1 MSIARIMEIGDVNVI
16 VYYNFLFI
24 LDAVKSIAS
33 IFHSFF
39 LSCHCVFLKRC
50 SLDNM
55 YGLTDIRSIVSH
67 F

>member
-1 MSIARIMEIGDVNVI
+1 MSIARIMEIGDENVI

-39 LSCHCVFLKRC
+39 LSLCISEKMLPRQHVCI
-50 SLDNM
+50 D
-55 YGLTDIRSIVSH
+55 
-67 F
+67 